1 MVNCPPHYATD
12 GIECIDAM
20 IASQGVEAVKDHC
33 CCTALKYIWRHG
45 RKDKSREVE
54 DIEKAIWYL
63 EKYVELSQEKQGA

>member
-1 MVNCPPHYATD
+1 MKGRKHKTDMVNCPPHYATD
-12 GIECIDAM
+12 GIECIDA
-20 IASQGVEAVKDHC
+20 
-33 CCTALKYIWRHG
+33 IWRHG